1 MTNYRRRP
9 QRQHPYHL
17 LPTRHP
23 TEEIIGR
30 ITEHINDHDG
40 YIAVSGGKDSLVA
53 LHLASQASR
62 DIPVVFFD
70 SGLEYPETYRY
81 LEQLTDHFGISIQRF
96 PAPRT
101 ALDTMVTSNTW
112 HHGSQHPTTSGI
124 DGINEPA
131 AHAHQQYGPGEIWG
145 VRGDESAGRRRAY
158 AVALRDEINR
168 TCTPDCCTPTSDGR
182 RSATQYRNH
191 GGLIRRR
198 DGTVAYGPIWNWT
211 TNDIWAYIGRNQLP
225 VNPVYA
231 KLRRLGAPEQA
242 LRISQMLDGGHLHL
256 GRAVWLRRGWP
267 ALFDELAQ
275 ILPRLREFT

>member
-1 MTNYRRRP
+1 MTNHRRL

-23 TEEIIGR
+23 TEDIIR
-30 ITEHINDHDG
+30 SITDHIRDHDG

-53 LHLASQASR
+53 LHLAHQTGH
-62 DIPVVFFD
+62 DIPAVFFD
-70 SGLEYPETYRY
+70 SGLEYPETYHY
-81 LEQLTDHFGISIQRF
+81 LEQLADHFDISIEQF

-101 ALDTMVTSNTW
+101 VLDIMVASNTW
-112 HHGSQHPTTSGI
+112 EHGPQHTSASGV
-124 DGINEPA
+124 DGITEPA
-131 AHAHQQYGPGEIWG
+131 ADAHHRYGPGEIWG

-158 AVALRDEINR
+158 AVALRDEITRN
-168 TCTPDCCTPTSDGR
+168 CNNCCPPTPNGR
-182 RSATQYRNH
+182 HSAAQYRKH

-211 TNDIWAYIGRNQLP
+211 TRDVWAYIGRHRLP
-225 VNPVYA
+225 INPVYA